1 LIQTSLFEGRR
12 FTPIEVIGI
21 FIQKATN
28 LKNIEIKKKK
38 VTPPV
43 GFEKSYASSGIRTR
57 NPWGLRLRNTCVIVA
72 QRKLPK
78 TSLKNP
84 ANLSKSDYL
93 VKV

>member
-1 LIQTSLFEGRR
+1 MIQTSLFEGRR

-28 LKNIEIKKKK
+28 LKNIEIKKI
-38 VTPPV
+38 
-43 GFEKSYASSGIRTR
+43 KSYASSGIRTR
-57 NPWGLRLRNTCVIVA
+57 NPWGLRLRNTCVIEA

-78 TSLKNP
+78 TSLKTP

>member
-1 LIQTSLFEGRR
+1 MIQTSLFEGRR

-28 LKNIEIKKKK
+28 LKNIEIKKI
-38 VTPPV
+38 
-43 GFEKSYASSGIRTR
+43 KSYASSGIRTR